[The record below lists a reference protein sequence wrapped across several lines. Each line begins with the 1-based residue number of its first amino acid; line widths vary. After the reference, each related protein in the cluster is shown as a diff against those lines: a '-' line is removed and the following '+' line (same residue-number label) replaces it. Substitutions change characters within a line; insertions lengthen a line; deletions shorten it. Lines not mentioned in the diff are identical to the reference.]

1 MTLNIIKNGSKKL
14 TKGEIELLNKI
25 RKLYKEYQSE
35 AYLYVQP
42 TISNLIPDFILI
54 DEKRGI
60 SILEVKDW
68 SLSYIKDINK
78 RRVILADREDDNP
91 ISKTTQYYNICNGI
105 ISNNDKIYY
114 LTDSIYANTVLTN
127 MSKEDVQ
134 VEKIK
139 TSFNSNCINCITK
152 DILEKKTGKKIS
164 IDGKAIKSATDK
176 INNGNIPYIV
186 SAFIGEIG
194 LSIGEVKVDDKSNEI
209 TAIPE
214 LLDLLDIEGATITID
229 AIGTQE
235 DIVNKIVNKGGHY
248 VLPVKDNQRILK
260 KEIKSQFDSYN
271 NLLGNPE
278 VFHKST
284 VDKDH
289 GRIEEREYYLT
300 YNTSKITDK
309 EKWNTVNAVA
319 YMRVTRT
326 ERDETTITDNYYII
340 DNKIEI
346 DKLIDAIR
354 DHWNIECGLHWRLDV
369 ILDEDHSTNK
379 VGNSIENLSIIRK
392 IIFNLASLDNRFGK
406 VPLQR
411 KLTRYMLDFENIEKL
426 IFEVIPSI
434 S

>member
-1 MTLNIIKNGSKKL
+1 MNLFERFEVLEDSRDERGKKYKLIDILIMTIYGLLCGLKDFTNIADFMKL
-14 TKGEIELLNKI
+14 KEDYFTKLLNLENGTPSHDCLSDLYASIDPKQFMKI
-25 RKLYKEYQSE
+25 
-35 AYLYVQP
+35 
-42 TISNLIPDFILI
+42 FI
-54 DEKRGI
+54 E
-60 SILEVKDW
+60 W
-68 SLSYIKDINK
+68 
-78 RRVILADREDDNP
+78 
-91 ISKTTQYYNICNGI
+91 
-105 ISNNDKIYY
+105 
-114 LTDSIYANTVLTN
+114 
-127 MSKEDVQ
+127 
-134 VEKIK
+134 
-139 TSFNSNCINCITK
+139 TK

-194 LSIGEVKVDDKSNEI
+194 LSMGEVKVDDKSNEI

-229 AIGTQE
+229 AIWTQE

-309 EKWNTVNAVA
+309 EKWKTVNAVA

-326 ERDETTITDNYYII
+326 EQDETTITDNYYII

>member
-1 MTLNIIKNGSKKL
+1 MNLFERFEVLEDPRDERGKKYKLIDILIMTIYGLLCGLKDFTNIADFMKL
-14 TKGEIELLNKI
+14 KEDYFTKLLNLENETPSHDCLSDLYASIDPKQFMKI
-25 RKLYKEYQSE
+25 
-35 AYLYVQP
+35 
-42 TISNLIPDFILI
+42 FI
-54 DEKRGI
+54 E
-60 SILEVKDW
+60 W
-68 SLSYIKDINK
+68 
-78 RRVILADREDDNP
+78 
-91 ISKTTQYYNICNGI
+91 
-105 ISNNDKIYY
+105 
-114 LTDSIYANTVLTN
+114 
-127 MSKEDVQ
+127 
-134 VEKIK
+134 
-139 TSFNSNCINCITK
+139 TK

>member
-1 MTLNIIKNGSKKL
+1 MNLFERFEVLEDSRDERGKKYKLIDILIMTIYGLLCGLKDFTNIADFMKL
-14 TKGEIELLNKI
+14 KEDYFTKLLNLENGTPSHDCLSDLYASIDPKQFMKI
-25 RKLYKEYQSE
+25 
-35 AYLYVQP
+35 
-42 TISNLIPDFILI
+42 FI
-54 DEKRGI
+54 E
-60 SILEVKDW
+60 W
-68 SLSYIKDINK
+68 
-78 RRVILADREDDNP
+78 
-91 ISKTTQYYNICNGI
+91 
-105 ISNNDKIYY
+105 
-114 LTDSIYANTVLTN
+114 
-127 MSKEDVQ
+127 
-134 VEKIK
+134 
-139 TSFNSNCINCITK
+139 TK

-194 LSIGEVKVDDKSNEI
+194 LSMGEVKVDVKSNEI

-309 EKWNTVNAVA
+309 EKWKTVNAVA

-326 ERDETTITDNYYII
+326 EQDETTITDNYYII

-354 DHWNIECGLHWRLDV
+354 EHWNIECGLHWRLDV

>member
-1 MTLNIIKNGSKKL
+1 MNLFERFEVLEDPRDERGKKYKLIDILIMTIYGLLCGLKDFTNIADFMKL
-14 TKGEIELLNKI
+14 KEDYFTKLLNLENGTPSHDCLSDLYASIDPKQFMKI
-25 RKLYKEYQSE
+25 FIEWTKE
-35 AYLYVQP
+35 
-42 TISNLIPDFILI
+42 
-54 DEKRGI
+54 
-60 SILEVKDW
+60 
-68 SLSYIKDINK
+68 
-78 RRVILADREDDNP
+78 
-91 ISKTTQYYNICNGI
+91 
-105 ISNNDKIYY
+105 
-114 LTDSIYANTVLTN
+114 
-127 MSKEDVQ
+127 
-134 VEKIK
+134 
-139 TSFNSNCINCITK
+139 
-152 DILEKKTGKKIS
+152 ILEKKTGKKIS

-194 LSIGEVKVDDKSNEI
+194 LSMGEVKVDDKSNEI

-326 ERDETTITDNYYII
+326 EQDETTITDNYYII

>member
-1 MTLNIIKNGSKKL
+1 MNLFERFEVLEDPRDERGKKYKLIDILIMTIYGLLCGLKDFTNIADFMKL
-14 TKGEIELLNKI
+14 KEDYFTKLLNLENGTPSHDCLSDLYASIDPKQFMKI
-25 RKLYKEYQSE
+25 
-35 AYLYVQP
+35 
-42 TISNLIPDFILI
+42 FI
-54 DEKRGI
+54 E
-60 SILEVKDW
+60 W
-68 SLSYIKDINK
+68 
-78 RRVILADREDDNP
+78 
-91 ISKTTQYYNICNGI
+91 
-105 ISNNDKIYY
+105 
-114 LTDSIYANTVLTN
+114 
-127 MSKEDVQ
+127 
-134 VEKIK
+134 
-139 TSFNSNCINCITK
+139 TK

-369 ILDEDHSTNK
+369 ILDEDYSTNK

-426 IFEVIPSI
+426 IFELIPSI

>member
-1 MTLNIIKNGSKKL
+1 MNLFERFEVLEDSRDERGKKYKLIDILIMTIYGLLCGLKDFTNIADFMKL
-14 TKGEIELLNKI
+14 KEDYFTKLLNLENGTPSHDCLSDLYASIDPKQFMKI
-25 RKLYKEYQSE
+25 
-35 AYLYVQP
+35 
-42 TISNLIPDFILI
+42 FI
-54 DEKRGI
+54 E
-60 SILEVKDW
+60 W
-68 SLSYIKDINK
+68 
-78 RRVILADREDDNP
+78 
-91 ISKTTQYYNICNGI
+91 
-105 ISNNDKIYY
+105 
-114 LTDSIYANTVLTN
+114 
-127 MSKEDVQ
+127 
-134 VEKIK
+134 
-139 TSFNSNCINCITK
+139 TK

-309 EKWNTVNAVA
+309 KKWNTVNAVA

-326 ERDETTITDNYYII
+326 EQDETTITDNYYII

>member
-1 MTLNIIKNGSKKL
+1 MNLFERFEVLEDPRDERGKKYKLIDILIMTIYGLLCGLKDFTNIADFMKL
-14 TKGEIELLNKI
+14 KEDYFTKLLNLENGTPSHDCLSDLYASIDPKQFMKI
-25 RKLYKEYQSE
+25 
-35 AYLYVQP
+35 
-42 TISNLIPDFILI
+42 FI
-54 DEKRGI
+54 E
-60 SILEVKDW
+60 W
-68 SLSYIKDINK
+68 
-78 RRVILADREDDNP
+78 
-91 ISKTTQYYNICNGI
+91 
-105 ISNNDKIYY
+105 
-114 LTDSIYANTVLTN
+114 
-127 MSKEDVQ
+127 
-134 VEKIK
+134 
-139 TSFNSNCINCITK
+139 TK

-309 EKWNTVNAVA
+309 EKWKTVNAVA

-326 ERDETTITDNYYII
+326 EQDETTITDNYYII

-411 KLTRYMLDFENIEKL
+411 KLTRYMLDFDNIEKL

>member
-1 MTLNIIKNGSKKL
+1 MNLFERFEVLEDSWDERGKKYKLIDILIMTIYGLLCGLKDFTNIADFMKL
-14 TKGEIELLNKI
+14 KEDYFTKLLNLENGTPSHDCLSDLYASIDPKQFMKI
-25 RKLYKEYQSE
+25 
-35 AYLYVQP
+35 
-42 TISNLIPDFILI
+42 FI
-54 DEKRGI
+54 E
-60 SILEVKDW
+60 W
-68 SLSYIKDINK
+68 
-78 RRVILADREDDNP
+78 
-91 ISKTTQYYNICNGI
+91 
-105 ISNNDKIYY
+105 
-114 LTDSIYANTVLTN
+114 
-127 MSKEDVQ
+127 
-134 VEKIK
+134 
-139 TSFNSNCINCITK
+139 TK

-194 LSIGEVKVDDKSNEI
+194 LSMGEVKVDDKSNEI

-229 AIGTQE
+229 AIGTQA

-260 KEIKSQFDSYN
+260 KEIKSKFDSYN

-309 EKWNTVNAVA
+309 EKWKTVNAVA

-326 ERDETTITDNYYII
+326 EQDETTITDNYYII

>member
-1 MTLNIIKNGSKKL
+1 MNLFERFEVLEDPRDERGKKYKLIDILIMTIYGLLCGLKDFTNIADFMKL
-14 TKGEIELLNKI
+14 KEDYFTKLLNLENGTPSHDCLSDLYASIDPKQFMKI
-25 RKLYKEYQSE
+25 
-35 AYLYVQP
+35 
-42 TISNLIPDFILI
+42 FI
-54 DEKRGI
+54 E
-60 SILEVKDW
+60 W
-68 SLSYIKDINK
+68 
-78 RRVILADREDDNP
+78 
-91 ISKTTQYYNICNGI
+91 
-105 ISNNDKIYY
+105 
-114 LTDSIYANTVLTN
+114 
-127 MSKEDVQ
+127 
-134 VEKIK
+134 
-139 TSFNSNCINCITK
+139 TK
-152 DILEKKTGKKIS
+152 DILGKKTGKKIS

>member
-1 MTLNIIKNGSKKL
+1 MNLFERFEVLEDSRDERGKKYKLIDILIMTIYGLLCGLKDFTNIADFMKLKEDYFTKLLNLENGSPSHDCLSDLYASIDPKQFMKIF
-14 TKGEIELLNKI
+14 IE
-25 RKLYKEYQSE
+25 
-35 AYLYVQP
+35 
-42 TISNLIPDFILI
+42 
-54 DEKRGI
+54 
-60 SILEVKDW
+60 W
-68 SLSYIKDINK
+68 
-78 RRVILADREDDNP
+78 
-91 ISKTTQYYNICNGI
+91 
-105 ISNNDKIYY
+105 
-114 LTDSIYANTVLTN
+114 
-127 MSKEDVQ
+127 
-134 VEKIK
+134 
-139 TSFNSNCINCITK
+139 TK

-194 LSIGEVKVDDKSNEI
+194 LSMGEVKVDDKSNEI

-309 EKWNTVNAVA
+309 EKWKTVNAVA

-326 ERDETTITDNYYII
+326 EQDETTITDNYYII

-392 IIFNLASLDNRFGK
+392 IIFNLASLDNLFGK

>member
-1 MTLNIIKNGSKKL
+1 MNLFERFEVLEDPRDERGKKYKLIDILIMTIYGLLCGLKDFTNIADFMKL
-14 TKGEIELLNKI
+14 KEDYFTKLLNLENGTPSHDCLSDLYASIDPKQFMKI
-25 RKLYKEYQSE
+25 
-35 AYLYVQP
+35 
-42 TISNLIPDFILI
+42 FI
-54 DEKRGI
+54 E
-60 SILEVKDW
+60 W
-68 SLSYIKDINK
+68 
-78 RRVILADREDDNP
+78 
-91 ISKTTQYYNICNGI
+91 
-105 ISNNDKIYY
+105 
-114 LTDSIYANTVLTN
+114 
-127 MSKEDVQ
+127 
-134 VEKIK
+134 
-139 TSFNSNCINCITK
+139 TK

-426 IFEVIPSI
+426 IFDVIPSI

>member
-1 MTLNIIKNGSKKL
+1 MNLIERFEVLEDSRDERGKKYKLIDILIMTIYVLLCGLKDFTNIADFMKL
-14 TKGEIELLNKI
+14 KEDYFTKLLNLENGTPSHDCLSDLYASIDPKQFMKI
-25 RKLYKEYQSE
+25 
-35 AYLYVQP
+35 
-42 TISNLIPDFILI
+42 FI
-54 DEKRGI
+54 E
-60 SILEVKDW
+60 W
-68 SLSYIKDINK
+68 
-78 RRVILADREDDNP
+78 
-91 ISKTTQYYNICNGI
+91 
-105 ISNNDKIYY
+105 
-114 LTDSIYANTVLTN
+114 
-127 MSKEDVQ
+127 
-134 VEKIK
+134 
-139 TSFNSNCINCITK
+139 TK

-194 LSIGEVKVDDKSNEI
+194 LSMGEVKVDNKSNEI

-309 EKWNTVNAVA
+309 EKWKTVNAVA

-326 ERDETTITDNYYII
+326 EQDETTITDNYYII

>member
-1 MTLNIIKNGSKKL
+1 MNLFERFEVLEDSRDERGKKYKLIDILIMTIYGLLCGLKDFTNIADFMKL
-14 TKGEIELLNKI
+14 KEDYFTKLLNLENGTPSHDCLSDLYASIDPKQFMKI
-25 RKLYKEYQSE
+25 
-35 AYLYVQP
+35 
-42 TISNLIPDFILI
+42 FI
-54 DEKRGI
+54 E
-60 SILEVKDW
+60 W
-68 SLSYIKDINK
+68 
-78 RRVILADREDDNP
+78 
-91 ISKTTQYYNICNGI
+91 
-105 ISNNDKIYY
+105 
-114 LTDSIYANTVLTN
+114 
-127 MSKEDVQ
+127 
-134 VEKIK
+134 
-139 TSFNSNCINCITK
+139 TK

-229 AIGTQE
+229 AIGTQA

-309 EKWNTVNAVA
+309 EKWKTVNAVA

-326 ERDETTITDNYYII
+326 EQDETTITDNYYII

>member
-1 MTLNIIKNGSKKL
+1 MNLFERFEVLEDPRDERGKKYKLIDILIMTIYGLLCGLKDFTNIADFMKL
-14 TKGEIELLNKI
+14 KEDYFTKLLNLENGTPSHDCLSDLYASIDPKQFMKI
-25 RKLYKEYQSE
+25 
-35 AYLYVQP
+35 
-42 TISNLIPDFILI
+42 FI
-54 DEKRGI
+54 E
-60 SILEVKDW
+60 W
-68 SLSYIKDINK
+68 
-78 RRVILADREDDNP
+78 
-91 ISKTTQYYNICNGI
+91 
-105 ISNNDKIYY
+105 
-114 LTDSIYANTVLTN
+114 
-127 MSKEDVQ
+127 
-134 VEKIK
+134 
-139 TSFNSNCINCITK
+139 TK

-309 EKWNTVNAVA
+309 EKWKTVNAVA

-326 ERDETTITDNYYII
+326 EQDENTITDNYYII

>member
-1 MTLNIIKNGSKKL
+1 MNLFERFEVLEDSWDERGKKYKLIDILIMTIYGLLCGLKDFTNIADFMKL
-14 TKGEIELLNKI
+14 KEDYFTKLLNLENGTPSHDCLSDLYASIDPKQFMKI
-25 RKLYKEYQSE
+25 
-35 AYLYVQP
+35 
-42 TISNLIPDFILI
+42 FI
-54 DEKRGI
+54 E
-60 SILEVKDW
+60 W
-68 SLSYIKDINK
+68 
-78 RRVILADREDDNP
+78 
-91 ISKTTQYYNICNGI
+91 
-105 ISNNDKIYY
+105 
-114 LTDSIYANTVLTN
+114 
-127 MSKEDVQ
+127 
-134 VEKIK
+134 
-139 TSFNSNCINCITK
+139 TK

-194 LSIGEVKVDDKSNEI
+194 LSMGEVKVDDKSNEI

-229 AIGTQE
+229 AIGTQA

-309 EKWNTVNAVA
+309 EKWKTVNAVA

-326 ERDETTITDNYYII
+326 EQDETTITDNYYII

-346 DKLIDAIR
+346 NKLIDAIR

>member
-1 MTLNIIKNGSKKL
+1 MNLFERFEVLEDPRDERGKKYKLIDILIMTIYGLLCGLKDFTNIADFMKL
-14 TKGEIELLNKI
+14 KEDYFTKLLNLENGTPSHDCLSDLYASIDPKQFMKI
-25 RKLYKEYQSE
+25 
-35 AYLYVQP
+35 
-42 TISNLIPDFILI
+42 FI
-54 DEKRGI
+54 E
-60 SILEVKDW
+60 W
-68 SLSYIKDINK
+68 
-78 RRVILADREDDNP
+78 
-91 ISKTTQYYNICNGI
+91 
-105 ISNNDKIYY
+105 
-114 LTDSIYANTVLTN
+114 
-127 MSKEDVQ
+127 
-134 VEKIK
+134 
-139 TSFNSNCINCITK
+139 TK

-194 LSIGEVKVDDKSNEI
+194 LSMGEVKVDDKSNEI

-309 EKWNTVNAVA
+309 KKWNTVNAVA

>member
-1 MTLNIIKNGSKKL
+1 MNLFERFEVLEDSRDERGKKYKLIDILIMTIYGLLCGLKDFTNIADFMKL
-14 TKGEIELLNKI
+14 KEDYFTKLLN
-25 RKLYKEYQSE
+25 LENGTPSHDC
-35 AYLYVQP
+35 L
-42 TISNLIPDFILI
+42 SNLYASIDPKQFMKIFI
-54 DEKRGI
+54 E
-60 SILEVKDW
+60 W
-68 SLSYIKDINK
+68 
-78 RRVILADREDDNP
+78 
-91 ISKTTQYYNICNGI
+91 
-105 ISNNDKIYY
+105 
-114 LTDSIYANTVLTN
+114 
-127 MSKEDVQ
+127 
-134 VEKIK
+134 
-139 TSFNSNCINCITK
+139 TK

-194 LSIGEVKVDDKSNEI
+194 LSMGEVKVDDKSNEI

-248 VLPVKDNQRILK
+248 VLPVEDNQRILK
-260 KEIKSQFDSYN
+260 KEIKSKFDSYN

-289 GRIEEREYYLT
+289 GRIEEREYYLS

-309 EKWNTVNAVA
+309 EKWKTVNAVA

-326 ERDETTITDNYYII
+326 EQDETTITDNYYII

>member
-1 MTLNIIKNGSKKL
+1 MNLFERFEVLEDSWDERGKKYKLIDILIMTIYGLLCGLKDFTNIADFMKL
-14 TKGEIELLNKI
+14 KEDYFTKLLNLENGTPSHDCLSDLYASIDPKQFMKI
-25 RKLYKEYQSE
+25 
-35 AYLYVQP
+35 
-42 TISNLIPDFILI
+42 FI
-54 DEKRGI
+54 E
-60 SILEVKDW
+60 W
-68 SLSYIKDINK
+68 
-78 RRVILADREDDNP
+78 
-91 ISKTTQYYNICNGI
+91 
-105 ISNNDKIYY
+105 
-114 LTDSIYANTVLTN
+114 
-127 MSKEDVQ
+127 
-134 VEKIK
+134 
-139 TSFNSNCINCITK
+139 TK

-194 LSIGEVKVDDKSNEI
+194 LSMGEVKVDDKSNEI

-309 EKWNTVNAVA
+309 EKWKTVNAVA

-326 ERDETTITDNYYII
+326 EQDETTITDNYYII

>member
-1 MTLNIIKNGSKKL
+1 MNLFERFEVLEDSRDERGKKYKLIDILIMTIYGLLCGLKDFTNIADFMKL
-14 TKGEIELLNKI
+14 KEDYFTKLLNLENGTPSHDCLSDLYASIDPKQFMKI
-25 RKLYKEYQSE
+25 
-35 AYLYVQP
+35 
-42 TISNLIPDFILI
+42 FI
-54 DEKRGI
+54 E
-60 SILEVKDW
+60 W
-68 SLSYIKDINK
+68 
-78 RRVILADREDDNP
+78 
-91 ISKTTQYYNICNGI
+91 
-105 ISNNDKIYY
+105 
-114 LTDSIYANTVLTN
+114 
-127 MSKEDVQ
+127 
-134 VEKIK
+134 
-139 TSFNSNCINCITK
+139 TK

-194 LSIGEVKVDDKSNEI
+194 LSMGEVKVDNKSNEI

>member
-1 MTLNIIKNGSKKL
+1 MNLFERFEVLEDSRDERGKKYKLIDILIMTIYGLLCGLKDFTNIADFMKL
-14 TKGEIELLNKI
+14 KEDYFTKLLNLENGTPSHDCLSDLYASIDPKQFMKI
-25 RKLYKEYQSE
+25 
-35 AYLYVQP
+35 
-42 TISNLIPDFILI
+42 FI
-54 DEKRGI
+54 E
-60 SILEVKDW
+60 
-68 SLSYIKDINK
+68 
-78 RRVILADREDDNP
+78 
-91 ISKTTQYYNICNGI
+91 C
-105 ISNNDKIYY
+105 
-114 LTDSIYANTVLTN
+114 
-127 MSKEDVQ
+127 
-134 VEKIK
+134 
-139 TSFNSNCINCITK
+139 TK

-194 LSIGEVKVDDKSNEI
+194 LSMGEVKVDDKSNEI

-309 EKWNTVNAVA
+309 EKWKTVNAVA

-326 ERDETTITDNYYII
+326 EQDETTITDNYYII

>member
-1 MTLNIIKNGSKKL
+1 MNLFERFEVLEDSRDERGKKYKLIDILIMTIYGLLCGLKDFTNIADFMKL
-14 TKGEIELLNKI
+14 KEDYFTKLLNLENGTPSHDCLSDLYASIDPKQFMKI
-25 RKLYKEYQSE
+25 
-35 AYLYVQP
+35 
-42 TISNLIPDFILI
+42 FI
-54 DEKRGI
+54 E
-60 SILEVKDW
+60 W
-68 SLSYIKDINK
+68 
-78 RRVILADREDDNP
+78 
-91 ISKTTQYYNICNGI
+91 
-105 ISNNDKIYY
+105 
-114 LTDSIYANTVLTN
+114 
-127 MSKEDVQ
+127 
-134 VEKIK
+134 
-139 TSFNSNCINCITK
+139 TK

-194 LSIGEVKVDDKSNEI
+194 LSMGKVKVDDKSNEI

-229 AIGTQE
+229 AIWTQE

-309 EKWNTVNAVA
+309 EKWKTVNAVA

-326 ERDETTITDNYYII
+326 EQDETTITDNYYII

>member
-1 MTLNIIKNGSKKL
+1 MNLFERFEVLEDSRDERGKKYKLIDILIMTIYGLLCGLKDFTNIADFMKL
-14 TKGEIELLNKI
+14 KEDYFTKLLNLENGTPSHDCLSDLYASIDPKQFMKI
-25 RKLYKEYQSE
+25 
-35 AYLYVQP
+35 
-42 TISNLIPDFILI
+42 FI
-54 DEKRGI
+54 E
-60 SILEVKDW
+60 W
-68 SLSYIKDINK
+68 
-78 RRVILADREDDNP
+78 
-91 ISKTTQYYNICNGI
+91 
-105 ISNNDKIYY
+105 
-114 LTDSIYANTVLTN
+114 
-127 MSKEDVQ
+127 
-134 VEKIK
+134 
-139 TSFNSNCINCITK
+139 TK

-346 DKLIDAIR
+346 DKLIDAIG

>member
-1 MTLNIIKNGSKKL
+1 MNLFERFEVLEDPRDERGKKYKLIDILIMTIYGLLCGLKDFTNIADFMKL
-14 TKGEIELLNKI
+14 KEDYFTKLLNLENGTPSHDCLSDLYASIDPKQFMKI
-25 RKLYKEYQSE
+25 
-35 AYLYVQP
+35 
-42 TISNLIPDFILI
+42 FI
-54 DEKRGI
+54 E
-60 SILEVKDW
+60 W
-68 SLSYIKDINK
+68 
-78 RRVILADREDDNP
+78 
-91 ISKTTQYYNICNGI
+91 
-105 ISNNDKIYY
+105 
-114 LTDSIYANTVLTN
+114 
-127 MSKEDVQ
+127 
-134 VEKIK
+134 
-139 TSFNSNCINCITK
+139 TK

-309 EKWNTVNAVA
+309 EKWKTVNAVA

-326 ERDETTITDNYYII
+326 EQDETTITDNYYII

-346 DKLIDAIR
+346 DKFIDAIR

>member
-1 MTLNIIKNGSKKL
+1 MNLFERFEVLEDPRDERGKKYKLIDILIMTIYGLLCGLKDFTNIADFMKL
-14 TKGEIELLNKI
+14 KEDYFTKLLNLENGTPSHDCLSDLYASIDPKQFMKI
-25 RKLYKEYQSE
+25 
-35 AYLYVQP
+35 
-42 TISNLIPDFILI
+42 FI
-54 DEKRGI
+54 E
-60 SILEVKDW
+60 W
-68 SLSYIKDINK
+68 
-78 RRVILADREDDNP
+78 
-91 ISKTTQYYNICNGI
+91 
-105 ISNNDKIYY
+105 
-114 LTDSIYANTVLTN
+114 
-127 MSKEDVQ
+127 
-134 VEKIK
+134 
-139 TSFNSNCINCITK
+139 TK

-379 VGNSIENLSIIRK
+379 DGNSIENLSIIRK